1 MSPTPRKASE
11 RGDAH
16 HPVCVFLEP
25 SVSADGAGL
34 EEAAA
39 FRVPVDAVLNTSVT
53 TGRPGGLAEM
63 LGAPELPL
71 GAESGVELGGGRGCG
86 TEMILSWRSLESQT
100 PAPAEPKAP

>member
-53 TGRPGGLAEM
+53 TGRPGGLTET
-63 LGAPELPL
+63 LGAPELPP